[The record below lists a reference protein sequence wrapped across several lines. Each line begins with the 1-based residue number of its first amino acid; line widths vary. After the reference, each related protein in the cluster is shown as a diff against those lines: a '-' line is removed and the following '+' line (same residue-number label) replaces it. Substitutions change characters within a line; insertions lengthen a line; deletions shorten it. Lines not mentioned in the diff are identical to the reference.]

1 MKGLDTNV
9 IVRYLVQDDEEQW
22 KIANQLLNSIV
33 EASDVCLINNI
44 VLCELIWVLRSSYK
58 LNRSVLINTLEKLL
72 KTNVFVF
79 ENKAAA
85 WWAVQQMKQGN
96 ADFSDYLIARL
107 NQQQGCT
114 ETVTFDTKL
123 QGIKGIQLLAKQT

>member
-1 MKGLDTNV
+1 MKRLDTNV
-9 IVRYLVQDDEEQW
+9 IVRYLVRDDEEQW